1 MKNGVFSCGE
11 SKRLLKRSFIGKRS
25 VNGCENS
32 KHRLFLTLI
41 YSKCTTAK
49 GKLAEKQRH
58 LLKTKDK
65 NAVKPVRKAYKQ
77 IDTQGTSKRRK
88 ALNSVSTTGKK
99 ATLKKQKCTKKK
111 A

>member
-1 MKNGVFSCGE
+1 MKNGVFSCSE

-32 KHRLFLTLI
+32 KHRLFDAHLP
-41 YSKCTTAK
+41 KCTTTNSEPAVK
-49 GKLAEKQRH
+49 ATALVKTKYKNAEK
-58 LLKTKDK
+58 T
-65 NAVKPVRKAYKQ
+65 VRKAYKQ

-88 ALNSVSTTGKK
+88 ALNSVSTTGKE
-99 ATLKKQKCTKKK
+99 ATLNKQKCTKKK